1 MKILVIAPTPFFS
14 DRGSHIRILE
24 EARALEARGH
34 SITIATYHIGKDPQ
48 DFIKTTIKTRRI
60 IRLLFWYKKVE
71 AGPDWQKIILNILLI
86 RKVFYLLRTER
97 PDVVHGHLHEG
108 ALIGWLM
115 KKLFWKRDFRL
126 VVDFHGSLVR
136 EMVSHNYLSFGWLRR
151 LFAQIER
158 LINRCGDVAI
168 ASSQENA
175 QEIARKRDDNTVH
188 VVEDGVNIADYENLA
203 DTSVLRDQF
212 HLPTD
217 KTLILYTGAL
227 LQDKGIAHILSSAR
241 AMLAQKDQ
249 IHFVFGGYP
258 RTAVAR
264 YIEKYGLHEM
274 ITLISPLSFFDLP
287 ALNSCADIAIDPKD
301 DKTRQASGKILQY
314 MAAGLPIICVDR
326 PTNRHYLGDDAMY
339 MEANSGTEGMTTA
352 ITTLLNDPQERS
364 ELSRK
369 SKEHARVYSWT
380 KSGEK
385 LEKIYQCNIGELRKK
400 QM

>member
-60 IRLLFWYKKVE
+60 SRLLFWYKKVE
-71 AGPDWQKIILNILLI
+71 AGPDWQKIILNFLLI
-86 RKVFYLLRTER
+86 RKVFYLLRTEH
-97 PDVVHGHLHEG
+97 PDAVHGHLHEG

-136 EMVSHNYLSFGWLRR
+136 EMVSHNYLSFAWLRR
-151 LFAQIER
+151 LFAQVER

-175 QEIARKRDDNTVH
+175 RDIARKRNDRTVH
-188 VVEDGVNIADYENLA
+188 VVEDGVNIVDYEQLA
-203 DTSVLRDQF
+203 DQRALREKF
-212 HLPTD
+212 HLPRD
-217 KTLILYTGAL
+217 KKIILYTGAL
-227 LQDKGIAHILSSAR
+227 LQDKGIDHILCAAQ
-241 AMLAQKDQ
+241 AMASQQDK

-258 RTAVAR
+258 RHDVAH
-264 YIEKYGLHEM
+264 YIEKHALHEM
-274 ITLISPLSFFDLP
+274 ITLVSPLSFFDLP

-314 MAAGLPIICVDR
+314 MAAALPIICVDR
-326 PTNRHYLGDDAMY
+326 PTNRHYLGNDAMY
-339 MEANSGTEGMTTA
+339 IRAKDGPDGIVNA
-352 ITTLLNDPQERS
+352 ITVLLKDPQKQS
-364 ELSRK
+364 ILGQK
-369 SKEHARVYSWT
+369 SKEHAKIYSWANA
-380 KSGEK
+380 GEK
-385 LEKIYQCNIGELRKK
+385 LEKIYKYNIVELRNKHL
-400 QM
+400 

>member
-71 AGPDWQKIILNILLI
+71 AGPDWQKIILNLLLI
-86 RKVFYLLRTER
+86 RKVFYLLRTEH
-97 PDVVHGHLHEG
+97 PDAVHGHLHEG

-115 KKLFWKRDFRL
+115 KKLFWRRDFRL

-136 EMVSHNYLSFGWLRR
+136 EMVSHNYLSFAWLRR

-175 QEIARKRDDNTVH
+175 QEIARKRVDRTVH
-188 VVEDGVNIADYENLA
+188 VVEDGVNISDYENL
-203 DTSVLRDQF
+203 DNKLTLRDKF
-212 HLPTD
+212 HLPRD
-217 KTLILYTGAL
+217 KKIILYTGAL
-227 LQDKGIAHILSSAR
+227 LQDKGIAHILSAAR
-241 AMLAQKDQ
+241 EMSSQYKDV
-249 IHFVFGGYP
+249 HFVFGGYP
-258 RTAVAR
+258 RNDVAH
-264 YIEKYGLHEM
+264 YIEKYELHEM
-274 ITLISPLSFFDLP
+274 ITLVSPLSFFDLP

-301 DKTRQASGKILQY
+301 DSTRQASGKILQY
-314 MAAGLPIICVDR
+314 MAASLPIICIDR

-339 MEANSGTEGMTTA
+339 VQAGEGAEGMITA
-352 ITTLLNDPQERS
+352 ITTLLNDEQKCHA
-364 ELSRK
+364 LGQK
-369 SKEHARVYSWT
+369 SKEHAQTYSWT
-380 KSGEK
+380 NAGEK
-385 LEKIYQCNIGELRKK
+385 LEKIYQCKIGELRNKHL
-400 QM
+400 

>member
-71 AGPDWQKIILNILLI
+71 AGPDWQKIILNLLLI

-97 PDVVHGHLHEG
+97 PDAVHGHLHEG

-136 EMVSHNYLSFGWLRR
+136 EMVSHNYLSMGWLRR

-175 QEIARKRDDNTVH
+175 REIARKRDDRTVH
-188 VVEDGVNIADYENLA
+188 VVEDGVNIADYENL
-203 DTSVLRDQF
+203 DDRSVLRRKF

-217 KTLILYTGAL
+217 KIIILYTGAL
-227 LQDKGIAHILSSAR
+227 LKDKGIAHILSAAR
-241 AMLAQKDQ
+241 ALSSQQEK

-258 RTAVAR
+258 RGDVAH
-264 YIEKYGLHEM
+264 YIEKYELHEM

-287 ALNSCADIAIDPKD
+287 ALNSCADIGIDPKD

-326 PTNRHYLGDDAMY
+326 PTNRHYLGDDACY
-339 MEANSGTEGMTTA
+339 IKADSGTDGMVTA
-352 ITTLLNDPQERS
+352 ITTLVNDNQKRDD
-364 ELSRK
+364 LSQK
-369 SKEHARVYSWT
+369 SKEHAEIYSWT
-380 KSGEK
+380 RSGEK
-385 LEKIYQCNIGELRKK
+385 LEKIYQCNIRELRKK
-400 QM
+400 QL